1 MRPNAKINTLA
12 YVTTAVIFTIFA
24 ATPAFGGNLPSSKAA
39 AASGYLMALGRACS
53 DDGTVPG
60 PPAGP
65 ELCEPDSP
73 TDTGWKT
80 VQRTYIKTPN
90 AKDLVMNVAM
100 QTGLVTFT
108 EVKSKG
114 GNKDTSKAAASI
126 HVRVRIYDVDSSTL
140 QVIPGSYRY
149 AYPSSDDPNQLEN
162 DYVGVTYNSRTQVL
176 SATFQGII
184 ERCISD
190 VGTIFI
196 DDECLDP
203 EEVSLLLKTLSANSF
218 NFIAANETSGI
229 KQIDVQAR
237 AKANTALFDSQQG
250 SAKGEAYVGLG
261 SMLIETVRFVKDQDG
276 GPEIQELQ

>member
-12 YVTTAVIFTIFA
+12 YVTAAVTLTIFA

-149 AYPSSDDPNQLEN
+149 AYPSSDDPTQPNN
-162 DYVGVTYNSRTQVL
+162 YDVGVTYNSRTQVL

-184 ERCISD
+184 ERCIAPD
-190 VGTIFI
+190 GTIFI

>member
-1 MRPNAKINTLA
+1 MRAKAKINTLA
-12 YVTTAVIFTIFA
+12 YLTAAVTLTIFV

-53 DDGTVPG
+53 EDPPPEGPG
-60 PPAGP
+60 QCNLG
-65 ELCEPDSP
+65 SP

-114 GNKDTSKAAASI
+114 GNKDTSKATASI

-162 DYVGVTYNSRTQVL
+162 DYVGVTYNSRT
-176 SATFQGII
+176 
-184 ERCISD
+184 
-190 VGTIFI
+190 
-196 DDECLDP
+196 
-203 EEVSLLLKTLSANSF
+203 
-218 NFIAANETSGI
+218 
-229 KQIDVQAR
+229 
-237 AKANTALFDSQQG
+237 
-250 SAKGEAYVGLG
+250 
-261 SMLIETVRFVKDQDG
+261 
-276 GPEIQELQ
+276 

>member
-1 MRPNAKINTLA
+1 AAVTL
-12 YVTTAVIFTIFA
+12 TIFV

-65 ELCEPDSP
+65 QPCESDSS

-90 AKDLVMNVAM
+90 AKDLVMNIAM

-114 GNKDTSKAAASI
+114 GNKDTSKATASI

-149 AYPSSDDPNQLEN
+149 AYPYSDNPGINNPD
-162 DYVGVTYNSRTQVL
+162 VGVTYNSRTQVL

-184 ERCISD
+184 ERCITAE
-190 VGTIFI
+190 GTIFI
-196 DDECLDP
+196 DDLCLDP

-261 SMLIETVRFVKDQDG
+261 SMLVETVRFVKDQDG

>member
-12 YVTTAVIFTIFA
+12 YVITAVILTIFV

-39 AASGYLMALGRACS
+39 AASGYLTALGKACS
-53 DDGTVPG
+53 DEVPVPG
-60 PPAGP
+60 APEGP
-65 ELCEPDSP
+65 GECVGSSG
-73 TDTGWKT
+73 TDTGWVT

-114 GNKDTSKAAASI
+114 GNKDTSKAQASI
-126 HVRVRIYDVDSSTL
+126 QVRVVIYDVDSSTL
-140 QVIPGSYRY
+140 EVIPTSHRY
-149 AYPSSDDPNQLEN
+149 AYPSSDNGVN
-162 DYVGVTYNSRTQVL
+162 DGSGVTYNSRTQVL

-196 DDECLDP
+196 DDQCLDP
-203 EEVSLLLKTLSANSF
+203 EEVSLLLETLSANAF
-218 NFIAANETSGI
+218 NFIAANEGPGI

-237 AKANTALFDSQQG
+237 AKATTDLFGGTG

-276 GPEIQELQ
+276 VPEIQELQ

>member
-1 MRPNAKINTLA
+1 MRTRAMINTLA
-12 YVTTAVIFTIFA
+12 YLTTAVILTIFA

-39 AASGYLMALGRACS
+39 AAAGYLMALGSACS
-53 DDGTVPG
+53 KAGTVPG
-60 PPAGP
+60 GP
-65 ELCEPDSP
+65 EGPGECADASGY
-73 TDTGWKT
+73 DTGWVT

-114 GNKDTSKAAASI
+114 GNKDTSKAQASI
-126 HVRVRIYDVDSSTL
+126 QVRVVIYDVDSSTL
-140 QVIPGSYRY
+140 EVIPTSHRY
-149 AYPSSDDPNQLEN
+149 AYPSSDNGVN
-162 DYVGVTYNSRTQVL
+162 DGSGVTYNSRTQVL

-196 DDECLDP
+196 NDDCLDP
-203 EEVSLLLKTLSANSF
+203 EEVSLLLETLSANSF
-218 NFIAANETSGI
+218 NFIAANEGPGI
-229 KQIDVQAR
+229 KQIDVQAK
-237 AKANTALFDSQQG
+237 AMANTAMFGTEQG

>member
-12 YVTTAVIFTIFA
+12 YVITAVILTIFV

-39 AASGYLMALGRACS
+39 AASGYLMALGSACS

-60 PPAGP
+60 GP
-65 ELCEPDSP
+65 EGPGQCDLGSP

-114 GNKDTSKAAASI
+114 GNKDTSKAQASI
-126 HVRVRIYDVDSSTL
+126 QVRVVIYDVDSSTL
-140 QVIPGSYRY
+140 EVIPTSHRY
-149 AYPSSDDPNQLEN
+149 AYPSSDNGVN
-162 DYVGVTYNSRTQVL
+162 DGSGVTYNSRTQVL

-196 DDECLDP
+196 DDQCLDP
-203 EEVSLLLKTLSANSF
+203 EEVSLLLETLSANAF
-218 NFIAANETSGI
+218 NFIAANEGPGI

-237 AKANTALFDSQQG
+237 AKATTDLFGGTG

-276 GPEIQELQ
+276 VPEIQELQ

>member
-1 MRPNAKINTLA
+1 MRTRAMINTLA
-12 YVTTAVIFTIFA
+12 YLTTAVILTIFA

-39 AASGYLMALGRACS
+39 AAAGYLTALGKACS
-53 DDGTVPG
+53 DEVPVPG
-60 PPAGP
+60 APEGP
-65 ELCEPDSP
+65 GPCGADSA

-90 AKDLVMNVAM
+90 GKDLVMNVAM

-114 GNKDTSKAAASI
+114 GNKGTSKATASI

-149 AYPSSDDPNQLEN
+149 AYPYSDDPNQPKN
-162 DYVGVTYNSRTQVL
+162 YDVGVTYNSRTQVL

-184 ERCISD
+184 ERCIVD
-190 VGTIFI
+190 GTILI
-196 DDECLDP
+196 NDDCLDP
-203 EEVSLLLKTLSANSF
+203 EEVSLLLETLSANSF

-237 AKANTALFDSQQG
+237 AKANTALFGTQQG